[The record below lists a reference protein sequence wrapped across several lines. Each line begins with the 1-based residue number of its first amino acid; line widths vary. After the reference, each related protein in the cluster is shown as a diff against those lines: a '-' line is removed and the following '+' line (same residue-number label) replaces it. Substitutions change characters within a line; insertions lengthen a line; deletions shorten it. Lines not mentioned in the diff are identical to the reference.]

1 MKKKLLIFILYL
13 IASSFLTFIIVR
25 ACFSQIPS
33 GLIPVKADWIP
44 EQSEE
49 IPAKPEW
56 IPAQSDRIPEQSKEI
71 PVKTEAIPVEAKII
85 PEQSAEIPAKSDSD
99 KSVSPVTDTPRT
111 RTDSL
116 RVIGD
121 AVNKGLYYRDL
132 YFNQLKITDKYSRD
146 FEALYKSNS
155 DLFDL
160 LLKCQSENSSKLPAV
175 LISAGVTSVIWF
187 AVYLLLNG
195 K

>member
-13 IASSFLTFIIVR
+13 IASSFLTFITVR

-71 PVKTEAIPVEAKII
+71 PVKTE
-85 PEQSAEIPAKSDSD
+85 QIPAKSDSD
-99 KSVSPVTDTPRT
+99 KSVISVTDTPRT

-116 RVIGD
+116 RIIGD
-121 AVNKGLYYRDL
+121 AVNKGFYYRDL
-132 YFNQLKITDKYSRD
+132 YFNQLKITGKYSRD
-146 FEALYKSNS
+146 FEILYKSNS

-160 LLKCQSENSSKLPAV
+160 LLKCQSENTSKLPAV
-175 LISAGVTSVIWF
+175 LISAGVTSIIWF

>member
-1 MKKKLLIFILYL
+1 MKKKLLFFILYL
-13 IASSFLTFIIVR
+13 IASSFLTFITVR

-33 GLIPVKADWIP
+33 RLIPAKSEWIP
-44 EQSEE
+44 EQS
-49 IPAKPEW
+49 
-56 IPAQSDRIPEQSKEI
+56 
-71 PVKTEAIPVEAKII
+71 V
-85 PEQSAEIPAKSDSD
+85 EIPAKSDLIPEQSEVIPAMAELIPAKPVSD
-99 KSVSPVTDTPRT
+99 KSVSTVTDTPRT

-121 AVNKGLYYRDL
+121 AVNKGFYYRDL

-155 DLFDL
+155 DLFEL
-160 LLKCQSENSSKLPAV
+160 LLKCQSANTSKLPAV